1 MNEETEKL
9 PVSFEIMITGASR
22 IKFLLKE
29 YLTHPSKYIRARDED
44 FANLYCDPGG
54 YVWGVVIPESVPG
67 ILRLPYLKRCN
78 SYLVGD
84 DNLEVK
90 QPII

>member
-9 PVSFEIMITGASR
+9 PEVFETLITDVNR
-22 IKFLLKE
+22 IKYLLRE
-29 YLTHPSKYIRARDED
+29 YLTQPSKYLRARDEN
-44 FANLYCDPGG
+44 FAQLYFDPGG
-54 YVWGVVIPESVPG
+54 YVWGVVIPESEPA

-78 SYLVGD
+78 SFLVGD

-90 QPII
+90 QPVI